1 MRSMRKTVRVKRQR
15 AVLDSFS
22 AHELARGVINR
33 FVRHDIGVVVRHG
46 NGLRIEIERPWT
58 KRAHHKVIALESLM
72 YRWREVKSSHPWLE
86 VFDVDRPGIV
96 VAIPPDHVKRMMIE
110 NGLGDRIAL
119 FDEQPKLALC
129 IVAEERLR
137 PANIALAIG
146 ADLGQLTVLIPVALG
161 SANVARAL
169 E

>member
-46 NGLRIEIERPWT
+46 HSLRIEIERPWT
-58 KRAHHKVIALESLM
+58 KRAHHKVIALEGLM
-72 YRWREVKSSHPWLE
+72 YRRRAMKPTPARLE
-86 VFDVDRPGIV
+86 VFDVDGPRIV

-110 NGLGDRIAL
+110 NGLRDRVAL
-119 FDEQPKLALC
+119 LDQQPK
-129 IVAEERLR
+129 V
-137 PANIALAIG
+137 
-146 ADLGQLTVLIPVALG
+146 
-161 SANVARAL
+161 
-169 E
+169 